1 MMSIVAKLRRS
12 SGQTMTEYAMI
23 LATVVIVGYVAFQ
36 QFGNTLVNKPLANVD
51 QKIDGALGGGGGG
64 GGGGDSN

>member
-1 MMSIVAKLRRS
+1 
-12 SGQTMTEYAMI
+12 MTEYAMI